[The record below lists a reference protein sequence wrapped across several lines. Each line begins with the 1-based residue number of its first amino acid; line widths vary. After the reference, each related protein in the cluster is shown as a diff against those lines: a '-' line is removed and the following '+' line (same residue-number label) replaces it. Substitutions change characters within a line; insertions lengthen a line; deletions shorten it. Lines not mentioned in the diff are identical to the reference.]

1 MDRRGT
7 ESFQGEVPRGLRG
20 PRHLTPR
27 AAGNDRA
34 STGGRSD
41 RPRIALYS
49 HDTMGLGHMRRNILI
64 AQALAHSP
72 LKPIILLIAGA
83 RRATAYRLPPGTDCL
98 TLPALRKEPDG
109 RYRSRRLDVS
119 LHQLIDLRA
128 TTIRAALQSFEPDLF
143 LVDNVPRGAVRE
155 LDPALEE
162 LRRSGRTRCVLG
174 LRDVLDDPAA
184 VDRDWTKASNVEA
197 IESFYD
203 EVWVYGDPAV
213 YDLVKE
219 YSLCDA
225 VAARVR
231 YTGYLDQRARLE
243 LQGTNGAIGRL
254 RLPPGR
260 LALCLSGGGQDGG
273 VLAEAF
279 ARAELPP
286 DFNAVI
292 ITGPFMDRELQARL
306 RSLADDRPRLR
317 VIEFVPEPMQFQV
330 HADRI
335 VSMGGYNT
343 TCEALSLGKRV
354 LIVPRVRPRTEQ
366 LIRASSFRDLGLLE
380 VLHPDHLTP
389 GALSEWLASNGG
401 PPPAA
406 AGRIDFRGFERIPR
420 FVEDALALAPEGKGV
435 GVAG

>member
-1 MDRRGT
+1 MQGT
-7 ESFQGEVPRGLRG
+7 EEEFRPKTGVEPRRTLSSIRSVGRRLPARF
-20 PRHLTPR
+20 
-27 AAGNDRA
+27 DRVA
-34 STGGRSD
+34 
-41 RPRIALYS
+41 PRIALYS

-64 AQALAHSP
+64 AQALSKSP

-109 RYRSRRLDVS
+109 KYRSRRLDVT
-119 LHQLIDLRA
+119 LRQLIDLRA
-128 TTIRAALQSFEPDLF
+128 RTIRAALQSFEPDLF
-143 LVDNVPRGAVRE
+143 VVDNVPRGAVRE
-155 LDPALEE
+155 LDPTLED
-162 LRRSGRTRCVLG
+162 LRREGRTRCVLG

-197 IESFYD
+197 IEAFYD

-219 YSLCDA
+219 YRLCDA
-225 VAARVR
+225 VAGRVR
-231 YTGYLDQRARLE
+231 YTGYLDQRPRLE
-243 LQGTNGAIGRL
+243 LHATNGALGRL

-260 LALCLSGGGQDGG
+260 LALCLAGGGQDGG

-286 DFNAVI
+286 GFNGVI
-292 ITGPFMDRELQARL
+292 ITGPFMDRGLQGRL
-306 RSLADDRPRLR
+306 RRLADDRPRLR

-343 TCEALSLGKRV
+343 TCEALSLGKRA

-380 VLHPDHLTP
+380 VLHPDELTP
-389 GALSEWLASNGG
+389 GALSRWLASNGG

-406 AGRIDFRGFERIPR
+406 AGRIDFRGLERLPGL
-420 FVEDALALAPEGKGV
+420 VEDALASSRDSEREGV